1 MYLDWLAPLAVY
13 HNPGSNRAPYGVSA
27 WQSYGAASTS
37 IDASQKKL
45 SKAAELEGW
54 SKTDRGTAASSRNLQ
69 VGPRMAA
76 QMDCDDARS
85 QLKELERQR
94 LALEDE
100 AAAIVNELD
109 GLGVGLKDALV
120 DAEGY
125 PRADL
130 DLYRVRSQRG
140 RHATIRTDHKAL
152 MKKIEVLL
160 PIALAAPP
168 EDARATPPPS
178 RSVKPPPAPPSNA
191 PWCSITEVRDGS
203 PAAEAG
209 LRLGDLVVAFGDAI
223 SLDQVKPFVLGHV
236 GRPFAVWVER
246 GSSRVKLD
254 MTARTWAG
262 EGLLGCR
269 LLPLQ

>member
-1 MYLDWLAPLAVY
+1 
-13 HNPGSNRAPYGVSA
+13 
-27 WQSYGAASTS
+27 
-37 IDASQKKL
+37 
-45 SKAAELEGW
+45 
-54 SKTDRGTAASSRNLQ
+54 
-69 VGPRMAA
+69 MAA

-94 LALEDE
+94 QALEDE
-100 AAAIVNELD
+100 AAAIVSELD
-109 GLGVGLKDALV
+109 GLGVGLKDSLV

-140 RHATIRTDHKAL
+140 RHAAIRTDHKSL
-152 MKKIEVLL
+152 MKKIEALL

-178 RSVKPPPAPPSNA
+178 RVVKPPPAPPSNA
-191 PWCSITEVRDGS
+191 PWCSITEVRMSS

-246 GSSRVKLD
+246 GGGRVKLD

>member
-1 MYLDWLAPLAVY
+1 
-13 HNPGSNRAPYGVSA
+13 
-27 WQSYGAASTS
+27 
-37 IDASQKKL
+37 
-45 SKAAELEGW
+45 
-54 SKTDRGTAASSRNLQ
+54 
-69 VGPRMAA
+69 MAA

-94 LALEDE
+94 QALEDE
-100 AAAIVNELD
+100 AAAIVSELD

-168 EDARATPPPS
+168 EDARKTPPPS

-191 PWCSITEVRDGS
+191 PWCSITEVRGGS

-209 LRLGDLVVAFGDAI
+209 LRLGDLVVAFGDATA
-223 SLDQVKPFVLGHV
+223 LDQVKPFVLGHV
-236 GRPFAVWVER
+236 GRPFAVWVQR
-246 GSSRVKLD
+246 GNNRVKLD

>member
-1 MYLDWLAPLAVY
+1 
-13 HNPGSNRAPYGVSA
+13 
-27 WQSYGAASTS
+27 
-37 IDASQKKL
+37 
-45 SKAAELEGW
+45 
-54 SKTDRGTAASSRNLQ
+54 
-69 VGPRMAA
+69 MAA

-94 LALEDE
+94 QALEDE
-100 AAAIVNELD
+100 AAAIVSELD
-109 GLGVGLKDALV
+109 GLGVGLKDSLV

-152 MKKIEVLL
+152 MKKIEALL

-168 EDARATPPPS
+168 EDARSTPPPA

-191 PWCSITEVRDGS
+191 PWCSITEVRMSS

-246 GSSRVKLD
+246 GNNRVKLE

>member
-1 MYLDWLAPLAVY
+1 
-13 HNPGSNRAPYGVSA
+13 
-27 WQSYGAASTS
+27 
-37 IDASQKKL
+37 
-45 SKAAELEGW
+45 
-54 SKTDRGTAASSRNLQ
+54 
-69 VGPRMAA
+69 MAA

-100 AAAIVNELD
+100 AAAIVSELD

-168 EDARATPPPS
+168 EDARKTPPPS

-191 PWCSITEVRDGS
+191 PWCSITEVRGGS

-236 GRPFAVWVER
+236 GRPFAVWVQR
-246 GSSRVKLD
+246 GNNRVKLD

-262 EGLLGCR
+262 EGCSGVGLTLAPVNTTTPAFFLLVLTFHPR
-269 LLPLQ
+269 LYLFSAAPPRYASRACFPPARGSPRSRPHPL